1 MKTIYLDQVTSV
13 KPMADGVAEAMA
25 AVSSMDAETVDQLVE
40 DTRVQLNSLF
50 HGPSSDAVVFTDGV
64 ETALEKTIRGILKK
78 GDHVLVSPM
87 ESDVVMN
94 TLNDL
99 AGDVEY
105 TLLPC
110 NEKGELILF
119 DDEKG
124 EKPFEAID
132 CLVQPNTKA
141 IILNHAS
148 EVCGTVL
155 DVKAVAEYARR
166 KGLLMIVNVAQT
178 AAFIPIFMN
187 IWGID
192 VLTFSGGYGLLAS
205 EKIGGFIASERAAE
219 LLGGAS
225 MRETFEQVPLD
236 QASVV
241 GLHKAFEFIKE
252 TRLFTLSSTAQ
263 KRAEQFIRKV
273 QHVNGVHIIGPGYN
287 NRIPVVSIQ
296 VDFIDEEGL
305 EKALKDKYGI
315 VIRSRYHGAEQAHK
329 TLGTWP
335 RGTARFSFT
344 YFTEESDIDEV
355 THALWQLTVHN
366 DKDADIMRMPKE

>member
-1 MKTIYLDQVTSV
+1 
-13 KPMADGVAEAMA
+13 
-25 AVSSMDAETVDQLVE
+25 
-40 DTRVQLNSLF
+40 
-50 HGPSSDAVVFTDGV
+50 
-64 ETALEKTIRGILKK
+64 
-78 GDHVLVSPM
+78 
-87 ESDVVMN
+87 
-94 TLNDL
+94 
-99 AGDVEY
+99 
-105 TLLPC
+105 
-110 NEKGELILF
+110 
-119 DDEKG
+119 
-124 EKPFEAID
+124 
-132 CLVQPNTKA
+132 
-141 IILNHAS
+141 
-148 EVCGTVL
+148 
-155 DVKAVAEYARR
+155 
-166 KGLLMIVNVAQT
+166 
-178 AAFIPIFMN
+178 
-187 IWGID
+187 
-192 VLTFSGGYGLLAS
+192 
-205 EKIGGFIASERAAE
+205 
-219 LLGGAS
+219 

-241 GLHKAFEFIKE
+241 GLQKAFEFIKE

-315 VIRSRYHGAEQAHK
+315 VIRSGYHGAEQAHK

-366 DKDADIMRMPKE
+366 DKDADIMRMPIE